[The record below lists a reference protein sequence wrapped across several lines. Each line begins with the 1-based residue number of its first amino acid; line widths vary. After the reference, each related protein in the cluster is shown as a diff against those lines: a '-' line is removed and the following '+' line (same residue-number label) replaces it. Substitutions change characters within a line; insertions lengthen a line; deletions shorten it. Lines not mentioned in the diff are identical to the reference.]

1 MPSQAEPDVTVM
13 PPAKAYDFD
22 YFRCRVD
29 AGLLSR
35 SIAVRVFRIPL
46 LAVPVGGSR
55 RGGWFGAGDLAG
67 ALAVRQVLAAL
78 NGFPC
83 ARHVAAHPELF
94 LRGRVGG
101 PSSGHVARRQR
112 APGLLRPHVARPR
125 PRPPPPLP
133 RIRCLQRFLQHGLS
147 VQLRPSLKGAGRAHS
162 WIKESP
168 QASQNCHGD
177 DRGTDS
183 WHSPARR
190 GGSDERA
197 NRGGRPSQ

>member
-1 MPSQAEPDVTVM
+1 M
-13 PPAKAYDFD
+13 PPAEAYDFD

-46 LAVPVGGSR
+46 LAAPVGGSR

-83 ARHVAAHPELF
+83 ARITWQRIPSCSYAVEW
-94 LRGRVGG
+94 GG
-101 PSSGHVARRQR
+101 PSSDHVARRQR
-112 APGLLRPHVARPR
+112 APGLLRPHAARPR

-133 RIRCLQRFLQHGLS
+133 RIRCLQRFLQHGSS

-162 WIKESP
+162 WLKESP
-168 QASQNCHGD
+168 QASQNCRGD
-177 DRGTDS
+177 GRGTDS
-183 WHSPARR
+183 WHSPARC

-197 NRGGRPSQ
+197 NRGGQPPQ